1 MAKTLSVFA
10 DRIWSVLGSVIVVGL
25 VAGCAAV
32 NDERQPD
39 VVSDGIQKMDE
50 KWRKEISQLVK
61 LHSRDYQVGETR
73 AMMATRLVLKNLG
86 MQIESGV
93 SDTDVLVASISPPGL
108 LTENEWTQVYQTE
121 KPKMEKILG
130 RELALEVLAILRFV
144 PIELQTGITTSFKS
158 YPKTTGIRVQIFPWT
173 EYVDANSS
181 DTKRTL
187 LPPTATRLIIE
198 KVWQAIDKRY
208 GPGRSWRAFRK
219 VSPDA
224 IDMQNKRITR
234 NLKKQSDRK
243 VCKIR
248 GFGNFYWVEEA
259 NRRGLTEKRYKEILR
274 SH

>member
-1 MAKTLSVFA
+1 MAKILSVFA
-10 DRIWSVLGSVIVVGL
+10 DRIWSVLGSVIVVWL

-32 NDERQPD
+32 NDERQSNT
-39 VVSDGIQKMDE
+39 VADGIQKMDE
-50 KWRKEISQLVK
+50 KWRKETLQVVK

-73 AMMATRLVLKNLG
+73 AMTATRLVLKNLG
-86 MQIESGV
+86 MHVESGV
-93 SDTDVLVASISPPGL
+93 SDTDVLVANISPPGL

-121 KPKMEKILG
+121 KPKMENVLG
-130 RELALEVLAILRFV
+130 KELALEVLAILRFV
-144 PIELQTGITTSFKS
+144 PIELQTGITASFKS

-208 GPGRSWRAFRK
+208 GSTRSWRAFGNVR
-219 VSPDA
+219 PDT
-224 IDMQNKRITR
+224 IDMVNQRIFR
-234 NLKKQSDRK
+234 KLKKQSDRK

-248 GFGNFYWVEEA
+248 DFGNFYWTEEA
-259 NRRGLTEKRYKEILR
+259 HRRGLTDKKCKEILQ
-274 SH
+274 SG